1 MVYIFSQ
8 PFLYTFIF
16 IGIDQ
21 MTAYCLPL
29 CHFAGWCLWLWI
41 GPSGLSGPLTEEVYT
56 FIIN

>member
-16 IGIDQ
+16 TGIGQ
-21 MTAYCLPL
+21 MTACCLPL
-29 CHFAGWCLWLWI
+29 CHFAGCCLWLWV
-41 GPSGLSGPLTEEVYT
+41 GPSGPVRPLTEEVYT